1 MCVFFWVG
9 TYKMKKLDYQKEGF
23 DIRKIQ
29 DRMYVLKEGNKY
41 EILDESTYDSIMEGR
56 VRF

>member
-1 MCVFFWVG
+1 
-9 TYKMKKLDYQKEGF
+9 MKKLDYQKEGF